1 MNNYKLAIIIV
12 TYNSEFVLRKNIESI
27 IASHIDYEQLII
39 VDSGSDDK
47 AYLNKY
53 KSLEKTFIIY
63 EDNVG
68 FAKGNNIGFS
78 HVKKDI
84 EVVLFLNPD
93 IIFEKNIIPK
103 MVSLIRGNI
112 VAVSPILKRYIVA
125 TNDRIKFTNDI
136 DSSGIY
142 STWYGK
148 YYDSN
153 IERKGISYPEAL
165 CGAFILCNKEKM
177 NKIIKNGEVFNESM
191 FMYKEDVEL
200 GLRIKNAGY
209 QFVIDG
215 DSVVYHGRGWKSRD
229 KVSKWQKKIS
239 ARNDWYLLPYIK
251 GIRKLWAI
259 AYYSLKSCYVKYI
272 E

>member
-1 MNNYKLAIIIV
+1 MKNYKLAIIIV
-12 TYNSEFVLRKNIESI
+12 THNSEFVLKKNIESI
-27 IASHIDYEQLII
+27 IASHVNYEQLII

-47 AYLNKY
+47 RYLKKY
-53 KSLEKTFIIY
+53 ESLEKIFIIY
-63 EDNVG
+63 ENNVG

-78 HVKKDI
+78 YLKKNIDM
-84 EVVLFLNPD
+84 VLFLNPD
-93 IIFEKNIIPK
+93 IIFKKDIIPRMISLINDNII
-103 MVSLIRGNI
+103 
-112 VAVSPILKRYIVA
+112 AVSPILKRYIIA
-125 TNDRIKFTNDI
+125 ENNKIEFTNDI

-153 IERKGISYPEAL
+153 IDRNGISYPEAL
-165 CGAFILCNKEKM
+165 CGAFILCNREKM
-177 NKIIKNGEVFNESM
+177 DKIIKNKKVFNENM

-209 QFVIDG
+209 QLIIDG
-215 DSVVYHGRGWKSRD
+215 NSVVYHGRGWKSRD

-239 ARNDWYLLPYIK
+239 ARNEWFLLPYIK
-251 GIRKLWAI
+251 GIRKLWATI
-259 AYYSLKSCYVKYI
+259 YYAIKWFYVKYI